1 MSTCFFFDSA
11 LPLDQTKELLS
22 QAREKYRDILRYF
35 WLSEVGEARPP
46 NIEDDAEYG
55 FDPKCTF
62 LIEWN
67 KERSELL
74 ELIPAIF
81 YEAFGTDNIL
91 IRDNNYDVVP
101 PPKTVD

>member
-11 LPLDQTKELLS
+11 LPLDQTKERIA

-35 WLSEVGEARPP
+35 WVSEVGEADSHD
-46 NIEDDAEYG
+46 IENDAEYG
-55 FDPKCTF
+55 FVPKCTF
-62 LIEWN
+62 LIQWN

-81 YEAFGTDNIL
+81 YEAFEKDSIL
-91 IRDNNYDVVP
+91 VRDNNYDVVP